1 MQEQFVTYEIAV
13 KLKELG
19 FIEPTINAYIG
30 KQFFTNEVD
39 LSGSDFSGYEHFV
52 DVNEFYENWNKPKWV
67 FTKKGSECF
76 GCKLD
81 NVKYFEAFSAPP
93 YNEVIDWLEKEYK
106 IIIARDRHIN
116 NGFRYYV
123 YSDKGFDIECY
134 KMDKIEALNNA
145 IEKAVE
151 EALKMIDKKEFK
163 KGGDLKDNSKNKNM
177 SKENEFVEIADYGDQ
192 MYFTRD
198 FGHVI
203 VGDDEKE
210 IPLVLVAT
218 IENFYEA
225 TGDDRFEEKPFI
237 ISLNIYPSIE
247 FIDKAHIESCA
258 NSAGIEPE
266 EVGYT
271 DLVSYGL
278 GIPLN
283 LKNLEEGYAEMNDA
297 EEFLK
302 SKELKDQLNAQSML
316 IGFYMDGAIN
326 RAGDSRWAY
335 LEHSLDKSK
344 SWY

>member
-1 MQEQFVTYEIAV
+1 MKEQCVSYEVA
-13 KLKELG
+13 KLLKEKG
-19 FIEPTINAYIG
+19 FDKGTIHYYFEDGVFIQNSIRDSVGMDYGKDIE
-30 KQFFTNEVD
+30 
-39 LSGSDFSGYEHFV
+39 YEL
-52 DVNEFYENWNKPKWV
+52 DEFYENWNDKFV
-67 FTKKGSECF
+67 TKKNGDRCF
-76 GCKLD
+76 GCPKERG
-81 NVKYFEAFSAPP
+81 YFETYSAPTLHEVVEWLRVNHGIWISVYRQRHP
-93 YNEVIDWLEKEYK
+93 EDKHYGYVIKQPNEIETKFWGFKSPKEAYLE
-106 IIIARDRHIN
+106 
-116 NGFRYYV
+116 
-123 YSDKGFDIECY
+123 
-134 KMDKIEALNNA
+134 A
-145 IEKAVE
+145 IEK
-151 EALKMIDKKEFK
+151 ALKMIDKKEFK